1 MAAVDHGAP
10 EMSDP
15 RATLGSGGGCVPDGS
30 RDDELNLCIMDA
42 LSQIVKRAAAFG
54 QGLAQGLGL
63 SVSDL
68 MGLHKLE
75 EPMTMKELGQRM
87 HCDPSFVTVVTNGL
101 EKHGLARR
109 ETCERDRRI
118 KHVTLTTE
126 GASMRQRL
134 EKELATRMPWAEA
147 LDIGERECL
156 LTLLR
161 KMISAADSAAVH
173 HGEGWHVSADEP
185 AETGGDPAT
194 N

>member
-1 MAAVDHGAP
+1 MAAEDHEVP

-15 RATLGSGGGCVPDGS
+15 RARLGPGGGSGPDGS
-30 RDDELNLCIMDA
+30 REDELNLCIMDA

-54 QGLAQGLGL
+54 QVLAQGLGL

-68 MGLHKLE
+68 VGLHKLE

-109 ETCERDRRI
+109 QTCERDRRI
-118 KHVTLTTE
+118 KHVTLTAE
-126 GASMRQRL
+126 GVSMRQRL
-134 EKELATRMPWAEA
+134 EKEFATRVPWAQA
-147 LDIGERECL
+147 LDTGERECL

-161 KMISAADSAAVH
+161 KIISAADSAAAH
-173 HGEGWHVSADEP
+173 QEEGWQVIADDP
-185 AETGGDPAT
+185 ATTGGDPCH
-194 N
+194 

>member
-1 MAAVDHGAP
+1 MTAQDHGAP

-15 RATLGSGGGCVPDGS
+15 RAMLGREGESVPDGS
-30 RDDELNLCIMDA
+30 REDELNLCIMDA

-54 QGLAQGLGL
+54 QELAQGLGL

-68 MGLHKLE
+68 VGLHKLE

-109 ETCERDRRI
+109 QTCERDRRI
-118 KHVTLTTE
+118 KHVALTAA

-134 EKELATRMPWAEA
+134 EKEFATRTPWATA
-147 LDIGERECL
+147 LDTGERECL

-161 KMISAADSAAVH
+161 KMISAADSAATRQ
-173 HGEGWHVSADEP
+173 EDWHVTADEP
-185 AETGGDPAT
+185 ATMGGDPAT

>member
-1 MAAVDHGAP
+1 MAAQDHGVP

-15 RATLGSGGGCVPDGS
+15 RGMLGPEGESVPDGPCE
-30 RDDELNLCIMDA
+30 DELNLCIMDA

-54 QGLAQGLGL
+54 QELAQGLGL

-68 MGLHKLE
+68 IGLHKLE

-87 HCDPSFVTVVTNGL
+87 RCDPSFVTVVTNGL

-118 KHVTLTTE
+118 KHVTLTAE

-134 EKELATRMPWAEA
+134 EKEFATRTPWARA
-147 LDIGERECL
+147 LDTGERECL

-161 KMISAADSAAVH
+161 KMISAADSAAAH
-173 HGEGWHVSADEP
+173 HEEDWHVTGDEP
-185 AETGGDPAT
+185 ATTGGDPAT